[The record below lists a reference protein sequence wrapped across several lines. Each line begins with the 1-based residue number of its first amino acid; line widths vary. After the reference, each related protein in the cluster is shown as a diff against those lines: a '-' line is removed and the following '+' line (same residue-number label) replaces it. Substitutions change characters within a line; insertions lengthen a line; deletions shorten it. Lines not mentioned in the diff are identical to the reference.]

1 MADDKEKRYM
11 TNDCERLNAWTAQQR
26 IDAFKEEYIK
36 EMMSDPHITDVRFF
50 GSAHE
55 TWRWRQS
62 HSNVDII
69 VEGEGIPMDVRFK
82 GVKLLE
88 KLNYKYCLG
97 LEKVPFYHPTPFY
110 SDSLA
115 AEGVG
120 YIAPKIQF
128 LTDPVRSV
136 MKSLGSRGKWP
147 ISHGNYWKIVGDLPA
162 PLRRVLIL

>member
-1 MADDKEKRYM
+1 MANSEDV
-11 TNDCERLNAWTAQQR
+11 TNWTAQQR
-26 IDAFKEEYIK
+26 IDAFKEEFVSR
-36 EMMSDPHITDVRFF
+36 MMRDPHVTDVRFF

-55 TWRWRQS
+55 TWRWRQG

-69 VEGEGIPMDVRFK
+69 VEGEDIPMDVRLK

-115 AEGVG
+115 AEGIG
-120 YIAPKIQF
+120 YIAPKVQF

-147 ISHGNYWKIVGDLPA
+147 ISHGNYWKIVNESPT
-162 PLRRVLIL
+162 PMQRVLIL

>member
-1 MADDKEKRYM
+1 MV
-11 TNDCERLNAWTAQQR
+11 NGCEDTKTRTAQQR
-26 IDAFKEEYIK
+26 IDAFKEEFI
-36 EMMSDPHITDVRFF
+36 EVMMSDPHVTDVRFF

-55 TWRWRQS
+55 TWRWRQG

-69 VEGEGIPMDVRFK
+69 VEGEDIPIDVRLK

-110 SDSLA
+110 SDSLVA
-115 AEGVG
+115 DGVG
-120 YIAPKIQF
+120 YIAPKVQF

-147 ISHGNYWKIVGDLPA
+147 ISHGNYWKIVNELPD
-162 PLRRVLIL
+162 PLQRVLIL